1 MRLIDADAL
10 KDYISDR
17 VKAQKGKNR
26 DLIPVGELP
35 IVIDKQPTIFNL
47 DRIVEQIN
55 ELRRECEDP
64 LQDYCPEYFIDRAIE
79 IVEAG
84 GNILVDE
91 KEMSEL
97 IGIEECRNLRQ
108 VINTLTCAPLL
119 TQKEYI
125 SFIAVAN
132 RVLNRME
139 REEV

>member
-35 IVIDKQPTIFNL
+35 IVIDKQPTSFNL
-47 DRIVEQIN
+47 DRIVEQLN
-55 ELRRECEDP
+55 ELRSECEDP

-84 GNILVDE
+84 G
-91 KEMSEL
+91 KE
-97 IGIEECRNLRQ
+97 
-108 VINTLTCAPLL
+108 
-119 TQKEYI
+119 
-125 SFIAVAN
+125 
-132 RVLNRME
+132 
-139 REEV
+139 